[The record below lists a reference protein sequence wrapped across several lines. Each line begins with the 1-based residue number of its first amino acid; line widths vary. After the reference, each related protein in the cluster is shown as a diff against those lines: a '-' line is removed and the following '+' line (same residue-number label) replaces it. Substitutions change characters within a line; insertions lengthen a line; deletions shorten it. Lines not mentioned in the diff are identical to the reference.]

1 MQKFFKLIVAL
12 LIPQII
18 GGIGAIF
25 TVSAIPSWYSTL
37 NKPFLNPPNYIF
49 GPVWTILYL
58 MMGISFFLIW
68 QKGFAKK
75 TGGFFMIQLFLN
87 GIWSFLFFGLQSPLL
102 ALIDII
108 LLIIFLALTIF
119 YFFQNNRL
127 ASFLLIPYFLWI
139 TFASYLNLMIYILN

>member
-108 LLIIFLALTIF
+108 LLIIFLALSIF